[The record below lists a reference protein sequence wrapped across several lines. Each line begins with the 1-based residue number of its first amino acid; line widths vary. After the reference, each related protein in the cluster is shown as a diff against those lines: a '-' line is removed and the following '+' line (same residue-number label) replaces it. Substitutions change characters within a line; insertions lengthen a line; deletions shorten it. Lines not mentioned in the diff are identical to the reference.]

1 MEIERTVGQIIVI
14 VQKSVPSIDALAT
27 QAVVKEHPLTRAATI
42 EKVCVVCVCVCVC
55 GVRACACV
63 CVRVC
68 VCARTRACVRS
79 INMLMVHYVLST
91 I

>member
-42 EKVCVVCVCVCVC
+42 EKVCVMCVCVCVCVC
-55 GVRACACV
+55 VCACA
-63 CVRVC
+63 
-68 VCARTRACVRS
+68 RACVRS
-79 INMLMVHYVLST
+79 INMLMYIMYYLRT